1 MAEVSGPAVPASGSI
16 DRSERPGRVGLLL
29 LLAGLLVGAAVG
41 LSFVAN
47 EQAQPLILGLLAFL
61 AMAGVFFLFA
71 LAIGA
76 IQLAGPASR
85 DDITRAIADAAP
97 EGKLV
102 VEDSG
107 RMIYANEAYMRL
119 AGGDSF
125 SNLRPIERI
134 FVGAPEVSEA
144 VYRLAQAARDERA
157 YTEEVR
163 MSPPPGGAADR
174 DFAWYRIAVRPIPR
188 AHAAAALWTVS
199 DITHE
204 RERQENV
211 FQELQHAI
219 DYLDHAPAGFLSI
232 DAAGAIVYMNATLA
246 SWLGYDLATVGS
258 GGLKLLEIAPGA
270 DVLTASPGLPGE
282 VRTDRFDIDLRR
294 RNGQPLPTRLYHRVA
309 YGQDGAPGPSRTFV
323 LNRSA
328 GSDSDEPQRA
338 AEVRL
343 ARFLNSS
350 PIAIATLDRDGRVI
364 RANASF
370 VRLFAG
376 MPRQPSPEAGREAPE
391 PMMRDAVLER
401 DRGAIEAALARAA
414 NGFGGLDPIEVGLS
428 GEGERSARVWM
439 SPSDADGA
447 HPDENE
453 ADRERVILYALDTT
467 AQRQLEQ
474 QVAQT
479 QKMDTVGQ
487 LAGGIAHDFNNVLQA
502 IIGYSDLLLASHR
515 PTDHAFQDIMQI
527 KQNANRA
534 ASLVRQ
540 LLAFSRRQTLRPEV
554 MDVGEALS
562 DLTLL
567 LKRLLG
573 ERVQLDFRHG
583 REIWP
588 IKADVNQF
596 EQVIVNLA
604 VNARDAMPNGGRL
617 LIRTTNCPVDVE
629 RPVGIPAGDH
639 VMIEVTDT
647 GEGIRPEVLQK
658 IFEPFFTTKE
668 IGKGTG
674 LGLSTVFGIVNQS
687 GGAIDVQSTVGEGTT
702 FRIYLPRHEPGAE
715 ALPEAAPPAL
725 PTARPRSEPS
735 ADEATAEG
743 AALSPA
749 QPGTDEPETAGAEA
763 ARHEPTKPEPAKP
776 ELPRAEPL
784 RTTADHT
791 GQGTVLLVEDEDP
804 VRAVN
809 SRALSARG
817 YTVLEAAS
825 GVEALR
831 LIEEHADGIDVVVS
845 DVVMPEMDGPTL
857 LRELRK
863 HRPDLKVIFVSGYAE
878 DAFRKN
884 LPEGEAF
891 NFLPKPFSLK
901 QLVETVKRTMAG

>member
-1 MAEVSGPAVPASGSI
+1 MAEFSGQTKPASNAI

-29 LLAGLLVGAAVG
+29 VLAGLLVGAAVG

-47 EQAQPLILGLLAFL
+47 EQAQPLILGLLALL
-61 AMAGVFFLFA
+61 AMAGVFCLFA

-76 IQLAGPASR
+76 LQLAGQTAR
-85 DDITRAIADAAP
+85 DDITKAIVDASPDGAI
-97 EGKLV
+97 V
-102 VEDSG
+102 VEDGG
-107 RMIYANEAYMRL
+107 RLIYANEAYLRV
-119 AGGDSF
+119 AGGESF
-125 SNLRPIERI
+125 ANLRPVERV
-134 FVGAPEVSEA
+134 FVGSPEVSEA
-144 VYRLAQAARDERA
+144 VYRLAQAARDGLGHV
-157 YTEEVR
+157 EEIR
-163 MSPPPGGAADR
+163 MAPPPGGGGERA
-174 DFAWYRIAVRPIPR
+174 FAWFRIAVRPIDRPR
-188 AHAAAALWTVS
+188 RAAALWTVS

-232 DAAGAIVYMNATLA
+232 DPTGSIVYMNATLA

-258 GGLKLLEIAPGA
+258 GGLRLPEIAPGA
-270 DVLTASPGLPGE
+270 DVLTATEGLPGE
-282 VRTDRFDIDLRR
+282 VRTDRFDLDLRR
-294 RNGQPLPTRLYHRVA
+294 RNGHPLPARLYHRVA
-309 YGQDGAPGPSRTFV
+309 FGQDGRPGPSRTFV

-328 GSDSDEPQRA
+328 GAESDEPQRV

-343 ARFLNSS
+343 ARFLNNS
-350 PIAIATLDRDGRVI
+350 PIAIATLDRSGHI
-364 RANASF
+364 ARANASF
-370 VRLFAG
+370 ARLFGG
-376 MPRQPSPEAGREAPE
+376 MPRQALPDGRNDLVGEPTMWEA
-391 PMMRDAVLER
+391 VVER
-401 DRGAIEAALARAA
+401 DRAALESALAKAA
-414 NGFGGLDPIEVGLS
+414 GGLAEVQPIEIAVAGP
-428 GEGERSARVWM
+428 GNRSARVWL
-439 SPSDADGA
+439 SPAGGEGAAASSDSETEQG
-447 HPDENE
+447 
-453 ADRERVILYALDTT
+453 DRERVILYALDTT

-474 QVAQT
+474 QVAQA

-515 PTDHAFQDIMQI
+515 PTDPAFQDIMQI

-554 MDVGEALS
+554 MSVGEALS

-573 ERVQLDFRHG
+573 ERVDLDLKHG
-583 REIWP
+583 RDIWP

-604 VNARDAMPNGGRL
+604 VNARDAMPEGGRL
-617 LIRTTNCPVDVE
+617 LIRTANVVHDTVAAENPIGMPE
-629 RPVGIPAGDH
+629 GDH
-639 VMIEVTDT
+639 VLIEVLDT
-647 GEGIRPEVLQK
+647 GQGIPPDVMEK
-658 IFEPFFTTKE
+658 IFEPFFTTKD

-674 LGLSTVFGIVNQS
+674 LGLSTVFGIVKQS
-687 GGAIDVQSTVGEGTT
+687 GGTIDVRSTVGEGTA
-702 FRIYLPRHEPGAE
+702 FRIYFPRHEPVAEPEPLPAPDQSTAEIAANRLKGTPELARPGAE
-715 ALPEAAPPAL
+715 KPPRKPAP
-725 PTARPRSEPS
+725 
-735 ADEATAEG
+735 
-743 AALSPA
+743 
-749 QPGTDEPETAGAEA
+749 
-763 ARHEPTKPEPAKP
+763 
-776 ELPRAEPL
+776 
-784 RTTADHT
+784 DHT
-791 GQGTVLLVEDEDP
+791 GQGVILLVEDEDP

-825 GVEALR
+825 GLDAMR
-831 LIEEHADGIDVVVS
+831 IIEDKNQIIDLVVS

-863 HRPDLKVIFVSGYAE
+863 HHPDLKVIFVSGYAE

-884 LPEGEAF
+884 LPEGEDF

-901 QLVETVKRTMAG
+901 QLVETVKETIAR

>member
-29 LLAGLLVGAAVG
+29 MLAGLLVGAAVG

-47 EQAQPLILGLLAFL
+47 EQAQPLILALLALL

-76 IQLAGPASR
+76 LQLAGPASR
-85 DDITRAIADAAP
+85 DDITRAIVDAAP

-102 VEDSG
+102 VEDNG

-125 SNLRPIERI
+125 SNLRSIERI
-134 FVGAPEVSEA
+134 FVGAPEVSES
-144 VYRLAQAARDERA
+144 VYRLAQAARDDRA
-157 YTEEVR
+157 YTEEIR

-188 AHAAAALWTVS
+188 HRGSAALWTVS

-232 DAAGAIVYMNATLA
+232 DAAGSIVYMNATLA

-270 DVLTASPGLPGE
+270 DVLTASPGLAGE

-328 GSDSDEPQRA
+328 GSDADEPQRA

-343 ARFLNSS
+343 ARFLNNS

-376 MPRQPSPEAGREAPE
+376 MPRQPAAEAGRDAPD
-391 PMMRDAVLER
+391 PLMRDAVLER
-401 DRGAIEAALARAA
+401 DRGAIEGALARAA

-428 GEGERSARVWM
+428 GPGDRSARVWM
-439 SPSDADGA
+439 SPADADGTQG
-447 HPDENE
+447 PEVERDGGG
-453 ADRERVILYALDTT
+453 DRERVILYALDTT

-604 VNARDAMPNGGRL
+604 VNARDAMPGGGSL
-617 LIRTTNCPVDVE
+617 TIRTANCPVAGE

-647 GEGIRPEVLQK
+647 GEGIPPEVRQK

-702 FRIYLPRHEPGAE
+702 FRIYLPRHEPGTE
-715 ALPEAAPPAL
+715 PLPEPLPPPRAA
-725 PTARPRSEPS
+725 S
-735 ADEATAEG
+735 
-743 AALSPA
+743 
-749 QPGTDEPETAGAEA
+749 GAEA
-763 ARHEPTKPEPAKP
+763 PASAKSADTESPEPTLSPGEAPERKPSEAGTDPAPRTPEPPPKP
-776 ELPRAEPL
+776 A
-784 RTTADHT
+784 TDHT

-825 GVEALR
+825 GIEALR

-863 HRPDLKVIFVSGYAE
+863 HLPDLKVIFVSGYAE

-884 LPEGEAF
+884 LPEGETF

-901 QLVETVKRTMAG
+901 QLVETVKRTMAS